1 MDPALRRVVVAS
13 REFQNV
19 DDLMTD
25 VANGGCARLLA
36 VWALAMRTNR
46 RLGRSLHGCCLPM
59 EYGRSPVGTL
69 FSQINC
75 YACGDFRERWQRLM
89 HSPRMYQYLFH

>member
-1 MDPALRRVVVAS
+1 MDPALLRVVVAS

-25 VANGGCARLLA
+25 VANGGSARLLA
-36 VWALAMRTNR
+36 VWVWQCGQIDDDGRT
-46 RLGRSLHGCCLPM
+46 LHGCCLPM

-75 YACGDFRERWQRLM
+75 YACGDF
-89 HSPRMYQYLFH
+89 